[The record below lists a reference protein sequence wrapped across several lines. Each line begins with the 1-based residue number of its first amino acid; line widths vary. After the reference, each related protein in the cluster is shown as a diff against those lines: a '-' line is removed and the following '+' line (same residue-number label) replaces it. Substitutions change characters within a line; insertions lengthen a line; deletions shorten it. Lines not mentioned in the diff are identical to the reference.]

1 MLLVTIAM
9 QEVGAAFVGH
19 YYKMFDTN
27 RASIRSLYQD
37 NSMLTFEGEKFQGVE
52 AISQKLNGLQ
62 FQTVE
67 HEIVTSDYQP
77 TNGGGILVFVC
88 GHLKVDGSEHPM
100 KFSQVS
106 LLP

>member
-1 MLLVTIAM
+1 
-9 QEVGAAFVGH
+9 
-19 YYKMFDTN
+19 MFDTN
-27 RASIRSLYQD
+27 RAAIRNLYQD

-100 KFSQVS
+100 KFSQVFS
-106 LLP
+106 LMPLPGGQGYYCFNDVFRLIYG